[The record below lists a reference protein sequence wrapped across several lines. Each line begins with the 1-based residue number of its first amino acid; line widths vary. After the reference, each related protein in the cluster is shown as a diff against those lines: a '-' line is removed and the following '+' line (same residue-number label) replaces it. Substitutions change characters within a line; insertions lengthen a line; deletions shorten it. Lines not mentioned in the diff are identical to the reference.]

1 MTHRSYLRAL
11 SKAGRGSTRIG
22 ADQGSFA
29 ARCPFD
35 RRNSPAAY
43 QPNPPSNRRKTHSQQ
58 PNETTRQGAEFAFFT
73 NHFFSQQPAADI
85 GRQGG
90 LLGSDGLFNNNDF
103 VVFID
108 QFFAGC

>member
-1 MTHRSYLRAL
+1 MHDNNDFVVFIDL
-11 SKAGRGSTRIG
+11 
-22 ADQGSFA
+22 
-29 ARCPFD
+29 
-35 RRNSPAAY
+35 
-43 QPNPPSNRRKTHSQQ
+43 
-58 PNETTRQGAEFAFFT
+58 FF
-73 NHFFSQQPAADI
+73 NQQPAADM